1 MKASSTEYQGMQQN
15 SYTSVQEQEDEKILL
30 ASPLCTTRITACV
43 FGSSSNKTP
52 KTLLNEAYHLGTLLA
67 KRGHGIVTGGGAFG
81 CMHAVQSGCRQHGG
95 SVRGVVH
102 QLFVDGGSADTENI
116 TTMTIVT
123 GDDLGKC
130 VRNFCRT
137 TPFDILL
144 RNPSMT
150 TLTNHRLILNDTL
163 QKSASVC

>member
-1 MKASSTEYQGMQQN
+1 MPKKREESPTKVSSAGNQGAQPY
-15 SYTSVQEQEDEKILL
+15 SYISAQEQEDEKILL
-30 ASPLCTTRITACV
+30 ASPPCTTLITACV

-102 QLFVDGGSADTENI
+102 QLFVDGGSADTANL

-130 VRNFCRT
+130 VKIF
-137 TPFDILL
+137 
-144 RNPSMT
+144 
-150 TLTNHRLILNDTL
+150 
-163 QKSASVC
+163 